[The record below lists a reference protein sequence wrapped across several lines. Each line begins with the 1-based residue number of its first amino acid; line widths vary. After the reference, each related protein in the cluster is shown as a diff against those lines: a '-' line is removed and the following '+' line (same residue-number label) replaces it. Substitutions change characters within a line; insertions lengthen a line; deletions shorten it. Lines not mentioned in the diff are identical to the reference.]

1 MFCSRSAH
9 FQAFSVL
16 KWLSCFHAY
25 LWKIPAVSCKSPS
38 NPHQTKTGNSGWREI
53 EKEQQQ
59 APGGYW
65 STSCSLPICFK
76 RRSLWSLT
84 LHVRLYKAIILLLLC
99 SVILYHRY
107 FHSSLLIANVT
118 CEEENALPIKQ
129 HRMLTLK
136 VFVNKSSMSS
146 EYIIDNTEHKNWSD
160 MLWTR
165 SATVPQSCHKDN
177 ILVSY
182 VITFSKLQE
191 SVFSNT
197 DVHATASDS
206 HTAVGVL
213 LTTEGPWI

>member
-1 MFCSRSAH
+1 
-9 FQAFSVL
+9 
-16 KWLSCFHAY
+16 
-25 LWKIPAVSCKSPS
+25 
-38 NPHQTKTGNSGWREI
+38 
-53 EKEQQQ
+53 
-59 APGGYW
+59 
-65 STSCSLPICFK
+65 
-76 RRSLWSLT
+76 
-84 LHVRLYKAIILLLLC
+84 
-99 SVILYHRY
+99 
-107 FHSSLLIANVT
+107 
-118 CEEENALPIKQ
+118 
-129 HRMLTLK
+129 
-136 VFVNKSSMSS
+136 
-146 EYIIDNTEHKNWSD
+146 